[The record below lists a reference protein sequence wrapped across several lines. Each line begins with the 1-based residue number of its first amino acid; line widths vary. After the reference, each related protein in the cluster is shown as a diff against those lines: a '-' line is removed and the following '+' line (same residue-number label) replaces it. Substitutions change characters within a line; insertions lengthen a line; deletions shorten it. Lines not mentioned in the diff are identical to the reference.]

1 MTHHFQL
8 HFNIAA
14 PPFKPPPNYNAYPTI
29 RIGPSKL
36 PVNGKIWGTIANDR
50 ILPKLPKNSPVG
62 SALLSSLSLPTPA
75 LPPSFFN
82 SSNAFGGYVSSDLI
96 FFLQVMPHNILL
108 YRLIRL
114 SSKTI
119 TRATLSSLASSVPSP
134 IPKDLSN

>member
-50 ILPKLPKNSPVG
+50 ILPALPKNSRVG
-62 SALLSSLSLPTPA
+62 SALLSSMSLPTTPA

-82 SSNAFGGYVSSDLI
+82 SSNVFGGYVSSDLK
-96 FFLQVMPHNILL
+96 FFCKSCIKPISSFADSSASVRR
-108 YRLIRL
+108 RLHAQHCLHSQLRSHRRFRRIY
-114 SSKTI
+114 
-119 TRATLSSLASSVPSP
+119 
-134 IPKDLSN
+134 